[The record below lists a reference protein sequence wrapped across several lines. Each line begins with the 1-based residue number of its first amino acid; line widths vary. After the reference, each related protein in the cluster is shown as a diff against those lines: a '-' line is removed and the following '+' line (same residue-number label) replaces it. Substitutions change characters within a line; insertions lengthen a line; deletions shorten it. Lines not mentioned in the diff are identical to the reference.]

1 MRVREYAKALD
12 IWGIIK
18 KYINFDEEL
27 AVAESW
33 LHLEYTQE
41 GVSSYVEV
49 SYYKWET
56 IPLSIVEEEPS
67 TIRFSLTQDDTE
79 KMYRELSDLVELP
92 DAMIS
97 LHAHLREDNVVQF
110 EFLMVPLLRN

>member
-1 MRVREYAKALD
+1 MKVKEFAKALD
-12 IWGIIK
+12 IWSIIK

-27 AVAESW
+27 AIAESW
-33 LHLEYTQE
+33 LHLEYTRE

-56 IPLSIVEEEPS
+56 IPLSIIEEEPVV
-67 TIRFSLTQDDTE
+67 IRFSLSQDETE

-92 DAMIS
+92 EAMIS

-110 EFLMVPLLRN
+110 EFLMVPLLRD